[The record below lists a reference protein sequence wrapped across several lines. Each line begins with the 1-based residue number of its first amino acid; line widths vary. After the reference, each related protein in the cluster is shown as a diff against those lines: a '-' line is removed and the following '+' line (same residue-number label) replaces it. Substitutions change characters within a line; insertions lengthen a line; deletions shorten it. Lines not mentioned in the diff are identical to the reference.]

1 LNRKSCLILLSL
13 FLILAVAPF
22 QGVRGFGG
30 KTLTAPTISSV
41 VTIDGTFQAGEWSTA
56 KQLSDP
62 WTSDNSSLTSTKVQL
77 WTKTNGT
84 DLLIAVGAIGPVNVN
99 SGPDTYN
106 YTLSLLF
113 DNNNNGVIDNNENAK
128 SLGMT
133 FSSTTTFTQTYRD
146 LHYNSATG
154 SYVNSASLLGAA
166 AGNHTASGWSWEF
179 AMPLSSS
186 DFILAQNASIGMDV
200 VYSEQH
206 YSSAVL
212 VGSGWAYWQEA
223 YSTGYPTGPLPSAD
237 PWASI
242 YWTNLNAPIVDNTPP
257 TIGTPTIKPSSPGP
271 SDTVT
276 VSVNVT
282 DDSSVKNVSI
292 TYTTDNWKS
301 VNKTL
306 VATYNG
312 TTYIATVQIPAL
324 TFGGRVEYYI
334 IAFDS
339 VGLKTVNNNAGSYF
353 SYDVSSP
360 WFLNLWI
367 DILLAIAAAIAIA
380 FVIFYTRRRHRS
392 AKQTTPPS
400 T

>member
-1 LNRKSCLILLSL
+1 LNRKSSLILLSL
-13 FLILAVAPF
+13 FLILALASFHDVKAY
-22 QGVRGFGG
+22 GG
-30 KTLTAPTISSV
+30 KILTAPTGKNVKIN
-41 VTIDGTFQAGEWSTA
+41 GNFQAGNWSDAT
-56 KQLSDP
+56 QLSDP
-62 WTSDNSSLTSTKVQL
+62 WTSNNGSLTTKVQL
-77 WTKTNGT
+77 WVKTNGT
-84 DLLIAVGAIGPVNVN
+84 DLLIAVGSNGPINLN

-106 YTLSLLF
+106 YTLSLLI
-113 DNNNNGVIDNNENAK
+113 DNNNNGVIDNGENAK

-133 FSSTTTFTQTYRD
+133 FSSATTFTQTYRD

-154 SYVNSASLLGAA
+154 SYVNSANLLGVA
-166 AGNHTASGWSWEF
+166 AGNHTVSGLWSWEF

-186 DFILAQNASIGMDV
+186 DFTLAQNASIGMDI

-212 VGSGWAYWQEA
+212 VSSGWAYWQES

-242 YWTNLNAPIVDNTPP
+242 YWTNLPAPIVDNTPP
-257 TIGTPTIKPSSPGP
+257 TIATPTLKPSSPGP

-306 VATYNG
+306 IASYNG
-312 TTYIATVQIPAL
+312 TTHIATAQIPAL
-324 TFGGRVEYYI
+324 QFGGHVEYYI
-334 IAFDS
+334 TAFDS
-339 VGLKTVNNNAGSYF
+339 VGLKTVNNNAGAYF
-353 SYDVSSP
+353 SYDVSAP
-360 WFLNLWI
+360 WFASIWFYY
-367 DILLAIAAAIAIA
+367 ILLIILAIVIALAII
-380 FVIFYTRRRHRS
+380 YLMRRRRS
-392 AKQTTPPS
+392 AKHTSPPS
-400 T
+400 P

>member
-1 LNRKSCLILLSL
+1 MILFCL
-13 FLILAVAPF
+13 FLTLAIAPF
-22 QGVRGFGG
+22 QGVKAFGG
-30 KTLTAPTISSV
+30 KILTAPTAST
-41 VTIDGTFQAGEWSTA
+41 VTIDGNFQAGEWSDA
-56 KQLSDP
+56 RQLSDP
-62 WTSDNSSLTSTKVQL
+62 WTFNNGSLTGTNGAKIQL

-84 DLLIAVGAIGPVNVN
+84 YLLIAVGALGTINVN

-166 AGNHTASGWSWEF
+166 EGNHTTSGSWSWEF

-186 DFILAQNASIGMDV
+186 DFALVQNASIGMDV

-212 VGSGWAYWQEA
+212 VSSGWAYWQEA
-223 YSTGYPTGPLPSAD
+223 YTTGYPTGALPSAD
-237 PWASI
+237 PWPSI

-257 TIGTPTIKPSSPGP
+257 TIGTPTIKPSSPGAG
-271 SDTVT
+271 DTVT

-312 TTYIATVQIPAL
+312 TTDIATAQIPAL
-324 TFGGRVEYYI
+324 QYGGHIEYYI
-334 IAFDS
+334 TAFDS
-339 VGLKTVNNNAGSYF
+339 VALKTVNNNAGGYF
-353 SYDVSSP
+353 SYNVSAP
-360 WFLNLWI
+360 WFLSLWI
-367 DILLAIAAAIAIA
+367 YILLAIAAAIVIA
-380 FVIFYTRRRHRS
+380 FAIIYGRRRHRS
-392 AKQTTPPS
+392 APQVSPPS